1 MSGAQVMSPVEAAF
15 ASRLSHDV
23 LACADAVGISPAMLC
38 VVLGRIAGLAV
49 SAAYIDGRDRVR
61 AFRAMDESATEMARE
76 SDRVRDRVIAAA
88 VMEGGHA

>member
-1 MSGAQVMSPVEAAF
+1 MSGAQAMSPVEAAF

-23 LACADAVGISPAMLC
+23 LACADAVGISPTMLC
-38 VVLGRIAGLAV
+38 IVLGRIAGLAV
-49 SAAYIDGRDRVR
+49 SAAYIDGQDRVR
-61 AFRAMDESATEMARE
+61 TFRAMDESATEMARE

>member
-1 MSGAQVMSPVEAAF
+1 MGGARTMSRAEADF
-15 ASRLSHDV
+15 ANRLSHDV
-23 LACADAVGISPAMLC
+23 LGRADAVGISPAVLC
-38 VVLGRIAGLAV
+38 IILGRIAGLAV
-49 SAAYIDGRDRVR
+49 SAAYVDGRDRVR